1 MTMTGP
7 AQAGEL
13 AAELREAGLRVTE
26 QRLAVLAALSAAGAA
41 HLSAEDVHE
50 RIVPALPGTPIQSVY
65 LVLAA
70 LTGAG
75 LLRRIEP
82 AGSAARYERRTG
94 DNHHH
99 VVCTVC
105 GAIADVDCAVG
116 HAPCLE
122 PSSTNGFTVTTA
134 EVTWWGL
141 CAACADAPDHD
152 PAREPIR

>member
-1 MTMTGP
+1 MTMTEP
-7 AQAGEL
+7 DLDFTAV
-13 AAELREAGLRVTE
+13 LRGAGLRVTE
-26 QRLAVLAALSAAGAA
+26 QRLAVLGALSAADAA

-50 RIVPALPGTPIQSVY
+50 RVVSVLPGTPIQSVY

-122 PSSTNGFTVTTA
+122 PSTTNGFTVTTA

-141 CAACADAPDHD
+141 CADCAAAVESAP
-152 PAREPIR
+152 EPTR